1 MSFDLETVLS
11 VLLGGFMVV
20 GFFVNIPAKDTTR
33 AQFKLW
39 GYPEWF
45 HIVTAILE
53 LIAAGLIFYQGT
65 RLYGSA
71 LATVIMIFAVV
82 TLWRHKEFA
91 HSIPAVIA
99 LILLVLLCFVVI
111 VTP

>member
-45 HIVTAILE
+45 HSYSYSRAHSCRPD
-53 LIAAGLIFYQGT
+53 FYQGT

>member
-1 MSFDLETVLS
+1 MGFSS
-11 VLLGGFMVV
+11 IYLLKILPAHNLNYGATLNGF
-20 GFFVNIPAKDTTR
+20 
-33 AQFKLW
+33 
-39 GYPEWF
+39 
-45 HIVTAILE
+45 IVTAILE

>member
-1 MSFDLETVLS
+1 MGDMSFDLETVLS

-45 HIVTAILE
+45 HS
-53 LIAAGLIFYQGT
+53 YSYS
-65 RLYGSA
+65 R
-71 LATVIMIFAVV
+71 
-82 TLWRHKEFA
+82 A
-91 HSIPAVIA
+91 HSCRPDFLSRNTFIWLSISNCHYDICCCNTLAA
-99 LILLVLLCFVVI
+99 
-111 VTP
+111 